1 MKKELINEMNLRIPA
16 LSVNEGYARY
26 AVSSFISQLDPTL
39 EEIADIRTVVSEAVT
54 NSIIHG
60 YRDRKGDVF
69 ISVKYYND
77 RTVRITVR
85 DRGCGIADIE
95 KATEPFYTGDPQG
108 ERGGMGFTI
117 MSSFTDKMK
126 IKSVLGKGTTVTLE
140 KALHKSIVRG

>member
-16 LSVNEGYARY
+16 LSLNEGYARY
-26 AVSSFISQLDPTL
+26 AVSSFVSQLDPTL

-60 YRDRKGDVF
+60 YRDRKGEVV

-95 KATEPFYTGDPQG
+95 KATQPFYTGDPQG

-126 IKSVLGKGTTVTLE
+126 IKSILGKGTTVTLE
-140 KALHKSIVRG
+140 KALHRSITKK

>member
-1 MKKELINEMNLRIPA
+1 MKKELINEMNLSIPA
-16 LSVNEGYARY
+16 LSLNEGYARY
-26 AVSSFISQLDPTL
+26 AVSSFVAQLDPTL

-60 YRDRKGDVF
+60 YRDSSGNVL
-69 ISVKYYND
+69 ISVKYFND

-85 DRGCGIADIE
+85 DRGCGIADID
-95 KATEPFYTGDPQG
+95 KATEPFYTGDPAG

-140 KALHKSIVRG
+140 KKLHKNVTRG

>member
-16 LSVNEGYARY
+16 LSVNESFARY
-26 AVSSFISQLDPTL
+26 AVSSFVSQLDPTL

-54 NSIIHG
+54 NSVIHG
-60 YRDRKGDVF
+60 YRDSKGDVF
-69 ISVKYYND
+69 ISVKYYSD
-77 RTVRITVR
+77 RSVKITVR

-95 KATEPFYTGDPQG
+95 KVTQPFYTGDPAG

-126 IKSVLGKGTTVTLE
+126 IKSVLGRGTAVILI
-140 KALHKSIVRG
+140 KRLHKDA

>member
-1 MKKELINEMNLRIPA
+1 MKKALINEMNLRIPA

-26 AVSSFISQLDPTL
+26 AVSSFAAQLDPTL
-39 EEIADIRTVVSEAVT
+39 EEIADIRTIVSEAVT
-54 NSIIHG
+54 NAVIHG
-60 YRDRKGDVF
+60 YRESKGDIF

-77 RTVRITVR
+77 RTLRISVR

-95 KATEPFYTGDPQG
+95 KATQPFYTGDPQG

-126 IKSVLGKGTTVTLE
+126 IRSVLGKGTAVTLE
-140 KALHKSIVRG
+140 KKLHNNVTGG

>member
-26 AVSSFISQLDPTL
+26 AVSSFVAQLDPTL

-60 YRDRKGDVF
+60 YRDKKGEVL

-77 RTVRITVR
+77 RTVKITVR

-95 KATEPFYTGDPQG
+95 KATQPFYTGDPAG

-126 IKSVLGKGTTVTLE
+126 IRSILGKGTTVTLE
-140 KALHKSIVRG
+140 KTLHKSIVRG

>member
-1 MKKELINEMNLRIPA
+1 MKKELITELNLRIPA

-26 AVSSFISQLDPTL
+26 AVSSFVAQLDPTL

-60 YRDRKGDVF
+60 YREYPGDVF
-69 ISVKYYND
+69 ISVKYFRD
-77 RTVRITVR
+77 RTVKITIR
-85 DRGCGIADIE
+85 DRGCGIEDIE
-95 KATEPFYTGDPQG
+95 KATQPFYTGDPAG

-126 IKSVLGKGTTVTLE
+126 IRSILNKGTTVTLE
-140 KALHKSIVRG
+140 KRLHKNVTRG

>member
-26 AVSSFISQLDPTL
+26 AVSSFVTQLDPTL

-54 NSIIHG
+54 NAIIHG
-60 YRDRKGDVF
+60 YRDKKGEVF
-69 ISVKYYND
+69 ISVKYYDD
-77 RTVRITVR
+77 RTVKITIR

-95 KATEPFYTGDPQG
+95 KATEPFYTGDPAG

-126 IKSVLGKGTTVTLE
+126 IKSILGKGTTVILE
-140 KALHKSIVRG
+140 KRLHKNVTRG

>member
-1 MKKELINEMNLRIPA
+1 MKKEVINEMNLRIPA

-26 AVSSFISQLDPTL
+26 AVSSFVAQLDPTL

-60 YRDRKGDVF
+60 YRDKKGEVF
-69 ISVKYYND
+69 ISVKYFDD
-77 RTVRITVR
+77 RRVRITIR
-85 DRGCGIADIE
+85 DRGCGIEDIE

-126 IKSVLGKGTTVTLE
+126 VKSVLNKGTTVTLE
-140 KALHKSIVRG
+140 KKLHKNVTRG